1 MFLSYCMVKDWF
13 FKKKGNK
20 RGNFKSIK
28 YCIVFFFNVLV
39 LVNFI
44 ILDIIY

>member
-1 MFLSYCMVKDWF
+1 MSLSHCMAKDRF

-28 YCIVFFFNVLV
+28 YRIAFLFNALV
-39 LVNFI
+39 LVNSI
-44 ILDIIY
+44 TSDTTH